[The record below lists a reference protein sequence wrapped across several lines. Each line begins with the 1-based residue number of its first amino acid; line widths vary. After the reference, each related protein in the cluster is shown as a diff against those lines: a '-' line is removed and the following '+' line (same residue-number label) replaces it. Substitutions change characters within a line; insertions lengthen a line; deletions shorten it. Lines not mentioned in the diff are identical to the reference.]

1 MVLSLFVGAREYDIY
16 DGIEIIRRGTK
27 ITVYWEAY
35 RYYQSLT
42 NKPDKVIDCIN
53 TICWQTPL
61 YIPKYNRVML
71 VNQLAKEVFF
81 YELPF
86 PLSYIAYALERIEYL
101 TYRDTK
107 VFCYAPSTK
116 KDLGTFGIPEKN
128 ISVFP
133 LGVDHNRYKPGEK
146 SKDPLFLFVARL
158 TSMKRPDLCVEA
170 MRVVVKSILRQNLQS
185 LGMDLW
191 RIN

>member
-1 MVLSLFVGAREYDIY
+1 MIWFCRSFVGAREYDIY

-71 VNQLAKEVFF
+71 VNQLAKRGIF

-101 TYRDTK
+101 T
-107 VFCYAPSTK
+107 
-116 KDLGTFGIPEKN
+116 
-128 ISVFP
+128 
-133 LGVDHNRYKPGEK
+133 
-146 SKDPLFLFVARL
+146 
-158 TSMKRPDLCVEA
+158 
-170 MRVVVKSILRQNLQS
+170 
-185 LGMDLW
+185 
-191 RIN
+191 